1 MSSEGEKS
9 GKIRLLEGELA
20 SLKSEME
27 FQKKNQEKEM
37 DEITESSMQQ
47 ISELEEQI
55 EKQE

>member
-9 GKIRLLEGELA
+9 GKIRLLENELA
-20 SLKSEME
+20 SLRSEME
-27 FQKKNQEKEM
+27 IQKKNQEKEM

-55 EKQE
+55 EK